1 MAENAPDTSYELDE
15 QLNAEII
22 ALAQRRNEA
31 PQQLVREAVA
41 KYLLDA
47 EYEIRRSAA
56 FAALMHPH
64 RDNRM
69 FGAWRGTDID
79 GVEYQ
84 ADLRSK

>member
-1 MAENAPDTSYELDE
+1 MGENAPDTSYELDE

-22 ALAQRRNEA
+22 ALAQRRNEP

-56 FAALMHPH
+56 LAALTHPH
-64 RDNRM
+64 RDNSM

-84 ADLRSK
+84 SDLRSQ